1 MRFPITKQNDNIYL
15 IKVDKR
21 IYCEQAI
28 NATCYKFTDH
38 CYVHQQIAEDDD
50 NIILVTIE
58 AKESYTLEKTFAK
71 QFCNELVD
79 QQIRVT
85 TEEKF
90 GHIRNLIVEE
100 AFKPVSK

>member
-1 MRFPITKQNDNIYL
+1 MEFPIAKQSDNVYL

-28 NATCYKFTDH
+28 NTACYKFTDH
-38 CYVHQQIAEDDD
+38 CYVHQQVAEDDD
-50 NIILVTIE
+50 NIIIVTIE
-58 AKESYTLEKTFAK
+58 AKESYELEKSFVK
-71 QFCNELVD
+71 QFCNELID

-90 GHIRNLIVEE
+90 GYIRNLIVEE
-100 AFKPVSK
+100 AFKPVNQ